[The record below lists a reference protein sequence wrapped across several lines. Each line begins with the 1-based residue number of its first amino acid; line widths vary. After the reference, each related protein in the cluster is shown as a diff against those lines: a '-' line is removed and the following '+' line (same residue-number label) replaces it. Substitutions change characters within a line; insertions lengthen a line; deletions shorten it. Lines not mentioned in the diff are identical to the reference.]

1 MVPAVHTHPAHNPA
15 PSPAPNPAP
24 NPAPSP
30 AHNDGFV
37 YALIEREFT
46 KTGEPV
52 IKVGMSRKSNP
63 AERLRGYPRG
73 SFYIWVRH
81 TPNPVSDE
89 RLILATMRIWFKD
102 RRDIGAEY
110 FEGDQNVVTGLLS
123 ALMQARESMRTREGE
138 GVGEGD
144 AVGVKEEA
152 QCKQTQKQQKQQ
164 TQKTQQKTQ
173 QKMQQCDSVSLFDA
187 FAASVASDLHCA
199 AIPCEVLHARFETYV
214 REEHGVESI
223 RVGFSWIERQ
233 AKARFGAT
241 VRPRVNKA
249 TNKTCPMIVFPALL
263 YAPGPVA
270 GRVAPRAHPLFA
282 HGKPGGPGTSG
293 TPGNLFS
300 SFSFN

>member
-1 MVPAVHTHPAHNPA
+1 VL
-15 PSPAPNPAP
+15 
-24 NPAPSP
+24 
-30 AHNDGFV
+30 NDGFV

-89 RLILATMRIWFKD
+89 RLILATMRIWFKE

-123 ALMQARESMRTREGE
+123 ALMQARESMQAHEAGADASSGDGEGE
-138 GVGEGD
+138 GEGGGEGEIKPETAETD
-144 AVGVKEEA
+144 ATTK
-152 QCKQTQKQQKQQ
+152 QKQPQRKQKQ
-164 TQKTQQKTQ
+164 
-173 QKMQQCDSVSLFDA
+173 CIDSVSLFDA
-187 FAASVASDLHCA
+187 FAASLASELHCA
-199 AIPCEVLHARFETYV
+199 AIPCEALHARFETYA
-214 REEHGVESI
+214 REEHGIESV
-223 RVGFSWIERQ
+223 RVGFSWIEKQ

-241 VRPRVNKA
+241 VRPRVNRA
-249 TNKTCPMIVFPALL
+249 TNTTCPMIVFPALL
-263 YAPGPVA
+263 YSDPRSGGLGGGTGLPI
-270 GRVAPRAHPLFA
+270 GRVVPRAHPLFA
-282 HGKPGGPGTSG
+282 HGKPGSSGTSG